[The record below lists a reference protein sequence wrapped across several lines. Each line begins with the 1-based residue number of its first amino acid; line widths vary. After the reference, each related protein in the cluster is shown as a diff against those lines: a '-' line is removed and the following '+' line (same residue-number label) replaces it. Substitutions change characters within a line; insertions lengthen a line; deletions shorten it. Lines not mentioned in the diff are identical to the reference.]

1 MAMEPVVDELI
12 ESLASFRK
20 KLEETPVGEATNS
33 NVNMFDTSE
42 RDKMRENN
50 QDFVDRFKKTFDKT
64 PLSVDSKKSEDNKQ
78 PEKKITLS
86 TTKSGEIDQR
96 TKEYKQLFEQ
106 IKTKIDN
113 NNVKTNG
120 AQSNKQF
127 LNVVKTYTSDNT
139 KIIESTLSQMPKL
152 IGDSMTD
159 NLLAHLEL
167 MQETIQSKIPAAD
180 QNTSINND
188 MSKLISD
195 VRSAD
200 TESKPKT
207 RAKNDQDGDGLREI
221 KQKIVQTKISEF
233 DPKAAEQLAKYLS
246 AGTVDGLKN
255 SGIMQQLSKLK
266 GGGGGDDSG
275 VGISS
280 VALLGLFLG
289 LVKLFGMPL
298 DSLTS
303 SATLLSKL
311 ALGSY
316 KGAVTGVKNA
326 YNKLKG
332 KITGKPTTTPKTTP
346 KPTTPKTTP
355 KPTTPKPAPKPAPK
369 TAPKSTGTV
378 PETKPKTTT
387 PTPEPEPKPKTQ
399 PKSTLRRDGTG
410 MGKAKPSPTPT
421 TSKPGPVKFGQGGD
435 NIIKSPFD
443 KAVTET
449 TQELGEQT
457 SKTLT
462 TVSKEAEELA
472 AKKVSQE
479 VTEGGTKIVNE
490 GVESAMKAGAAK
502 GAVKGLSIGAKAL
515 PLVGSFVSGYSAVK
529 RFEEGDYFGS
539 SLDAMSAIA
548 NASGPFTLGIGT
560 ALALAID
567 AGHIYL
573 DMSKDGNK
581 IKNYIN
587 RLGADTEEMKS
598 FAEGVAKRT
607 AELRKELDI
616 VIPNLKNAEDVLSAA
631 NKAADAAGGNEYE
644 DRTEDLRDDL
654 LDNIKKHGDDV
665 DAIYKNLS
673 SESKIAMAHLEDNMN
688 TDYKQI
694 IGNLLEKKKSISY
707 KSSASVGS
715 GFSYTPP
722 ETRYRLNTKEGEE
735 LFEAANALGVQS
747 AGVQLA
753 EERKTAAMLEL
764 SKQFESQGGVNLGG
778 QDLKIENGTIQGA
791 LDPEAMKELK
801 RLRESD
807 KEADRWFLESLE
819 ELGIKSTEKR
829 TKRLA
834 GEALNEQIK
843 SVTGVDMLKQ
853 AEELQQ
859 AKERAM
865 KLRDGV
871 VTDIQITDEI
881 DPATGKSIVTS
892 TKTLPERHK
901 KELTRLM
908 DRYGA
913 SDTNELLK
921 NMDAMAQQPGYRG
934 TVDSDKKSFMDLQV
948 AAGDDIE
955 GYMATGQGLTP
966 EAISGAAQAMQVL
979 DENMAEIKS
988 QRATELKPTPETQPN
1003 NLNVTPE
1010 LKLDLTGAEG
1020 SEWNKQLQATPP
1032 PAEDLNR
1039 ANLDIKKAATESE
1052 TDRVDK
1058 MIKQN
1063 NEKSDQ
1069 NQKETLQQLQLW
1081 INTNVK
1087 DKTSEGKANAVLNN
1101 SNTNVTN
1108 ITTTETTLQ
1117 GSRGK
1122 YRDVTDPMLGN

>member
-20 KLEETPVGEATNS
+20 KLEETPVGEATDS

-64 PLSVDSKKSEDNKQ
+64 PLSVESKKSEDKPQ
-78 PEKKITLS
+78 PEKKITLT
-86 TTKSGEIDQR
+86 TTKSGEVDQR

-113 NNVKTNG
+113 NNVKTND

-127 LNVVKTYTSDNT
+127 LDVVKTYTSDNT

-167 MQETIQSKIPAAD
+167 MQETIQNKIPAAD
-180 QNTSINND
+180 QNTNINNN

-195 VRSAD
+195 VRSVD
-200 TESKPKT
+200 PESKPKT

-255 SGIMQQLSKLK
+255 SGIMQQLSKLR
-266 GGGGGDDSG
+266 GGSGGDDSG
-275 VGISS
+275 FGISS
-280 VALLGLFLG
+280 IALLGLFLG

-346 KPTTPKTTP
+346 KPTTPK
-355 KPTTPKPAPKPAPK
+355 PAPKP
-369 TAPKSTGTV
+369 APKSTGTV
-378 PETKPKTTT
+378 PDTKPKTTT
-387 PTPEPEPKPKTQ
+387 TAPEPEPKPKPKTQ
-399 PKSTLRRDGTG
+399 PNSTLRRDGTG
-410 MGKAKPSPTPT
+410 MGKAKPSPTPA

-435 NIIKSPFD
+435 NIIKSPLD
-443 KAVTET
+443 KVVTET

-479 VTEGGTKIVNE
+479 VTKGGTKIVNE

-515 PLVGSFVSGYSAVK
+515 PLVGASISGYSAVK
-529 RFEEGDYFGS
+529 RFEDGDYFGS

-573 DMSKDGNK
+573 DMSNDGNK

-607 AELRKELDI
+607 AELRRELDI
-616 VIPNLKNAEDVLSAA
+616 VVPNLKNAEDVLSAA

-654 LDNIKKHGDDV
+654 LDNIKKHGGDV

-694 IGNLLEKKKSISY
+694 IGNLLQKKKSISY

-722 ETRYRLNTKEGEE
+722 ETRYRLNTNEGEE

-807 KEADRWFLESLE
+807 READRWFLESLE

-853 AEELQQ
+853 AEETQQ
-859 AKERAM
+859 ARERAM
-865 KLRDGV
+865 KLREGV

-921 NMDAMAQQPGYRG
+921 NMDDMAQQPGYKG

-955 GYMATGQGLTP
+955 GYMATGQGLTL
-966 EAISGAAQAMQVL
+966 EAMAGAAQAMQVL

-988 QRATELKPTPETQPN
+988 QGAAESKPTPETQPN
-1003 NLNVTPE
+1003 NLNVSPE
-1010 LKLDLTGAEG
+1010 LRLDLTGAEG

-1039 ANLDIKKAATESE
+1039 ANLDIKKAATKSE
-1052 TDRVDK
+1052 TDRMDK

-1069 NQKETLQQLQLW
+1069 NHKETLQQLQLW

-1087 DKTSEGKANAVLNN
+1087 DKSSESKANAVLNN
-1101 SNTNVTN
+1101 SSTSVTN
-1108 ITTTETTLQ
+1108 INTTETTLQ